1 MAQNIGQHSFHCLN
15 DSCKVAYYV
24 QVIKVGMKC
33 KQCGQRGVMCQTV
46 KTVCKGS
53 CGFTSINS
61 IPTSTNFDELRCE
74 KCAGPTHCIV
84 TPPEPQKNDTN
95 DEKQGVNLRF
105 RPHKTPV
112 YQAKSPSRPVKRWQP
127 TKWQIEKARNKNRDL
142 PVSKTN
148 SKSPQAEFDGQ
159 CLECGKPIPAARLQA
174 NPEARLCIRCAE
186 THPSGQKNRVQQET
200 WGNRD
205 AWKKDRGSWK
215 RGGF

>member
-24 QVIKVGMKC
+24 QVIKIGMKC
-33 KQCGQRGVMCQTV
+33 KQCGQRGVVCQTV
-46 KTVCKGS
+46 KTVCRGC
-53 CGFTSINS
+53 CGFTSTTS
-61 IPTSTNFDELRCE
+61 IPTSANFNEIRCE

-95 DEKQGVNLRF
+95 DEKQGLNLRL

-112 YQAKSPSRPVKRWQP
+112 YQPKSPSRPVKRWRP
-127 TKWQIEKARNKNRDL
+127 TKWQVEKARNRNRDL
-142 PVSKTN
+142 PVSKTK

-159 CLECGKPIPAARLQA
+159 CLKCEKQIPAGRLQA
-174 NPEARLCIRCAE
+174 YPEARLCISCAK
-186 THPSGQKNRVQQET
+186 THPSGQKNRVEQEI

-205 AWKKDRGSWK
+205 AWSRI
-215 RGGF
+215 